1 LSETFESLAE
11 TFKLLAGSFGS
22 SVVGSSV
29 VGSSYF
35 DIR

>member
-1 LSETFESLAE
+1 LETFESLAE
-11 TFKLLAGSFGS
+11 TFELLAGSFG
-22 SVVGSSV
+22 GSV